1 MEINIQSLLWV
12 YTAIISGQLASVSVT
27 SKSIIKIPTEKN
39 TNFFLSLYITLSFY
53 SIYGILIL
61 NVITQ
66 GVVEGCILLILS
78 FISYKILNKFIS
90 KINFPTFIDLLFYLW
105 TLFIFFVLCSILLRL
120 FNIE

>member
-61 NVITQ
+61 NAITQ

-105 TLFIFFVLCSILLRL
+105 TLFIFFVLCGILLRL

>member
-105 TLFIFFVLCSILLRL
+105 TLFIFFVLCGILLRL

>member
-1 MEINIQSLLWV
+1 MEINIQSLLYV
-12 YTAIISGQLASVSVT
+12 YTGILSGQLASTSVT

-105 TLFIFFVLCSILLRL
+105 TLFIFFILCGILLKL
-120 FNIE
+120 F

>member
-105 TLFIFFVLCSILLRL
+105 TLFIFFVLCCILLRL

>member
-1 MEINIQSLLWV
+1 MEINIQSLLWG

-61 NVITQ
+61 NAITQ

-105 TLFIFFVLCSILLRL
+105 TLFIFFVLCGILLRL

>member
-1 MEINIQSLLWV
+1 MEINIQSLLYA
-12 YTAIISGQLASVSVT
+12 YTGILSGQLASTSVT

-61 NVITQ
+61 NAITQ

-105 TLFIFFVLCSILLRL
+105 TLFIFFVLCGILLKL

>member
-105 TLFIFFVLCSILLRL
+105 TLFIFFVLCGILLKL

>member
-1 MEINIQSLLWV
+1 MEINIQSLLYV
-12 YTAIISGQLASVSVT
+12 YTGILSGQLASTSVT

-61 NVITQ
+61 NIITQ
-66 GVVEGCILLILS
+66 GVLEGGILLILS

-105 TLFIFFVLCSILLRL
+105 TLFIFFVLCGILLRL

>member
-1 MEINIQSLLWV
+1 MEINIQSLLWG

-61 NVITQ
+61 NIITQ
-66 GVVEGCILLILS
+66 GVLEGGILLILS

-105 TLFIFFVLCSILLRL
+105 TLFIFFVLCGILLRL

>member
-61 NVITQ
+61 NAITQ

>member
-1 MEINIQSLLWV
+1 MEINIQSLLWG

-105 TLFIFFVLCSILLRL
+105 TLFIFFVLCGILLKL

>member
-1 MEINIQSLLWV
+1 MEINIQSLLWG

-61 NVITQ
+61 NIITQ
-66 GVVEGCILLILS
+66 GVLEGGILLILS

-105 TLFIFFVLCSILLRL
+105 TLFIFFVLCGILLRL
-120 FNIE
+120 FNIV

>member
-1 MEINIQSLLWV
+1 MEINIQSLLWG

-105 TLFIFFVLCSILLRL
+105 TLFIFFVLCGILLRL

>member
-1 MEINIQSLLWV
+1 MEINIQSLLWG
-12 YTAIISGQLASVSVT
+12 YTAIISGQLASVSIT

-61 NVITQ
+61 NAITQ

-105 TLFIFFVLCSILLRL
+105 TLFIFFVLCGILLRL

>member
-1 MEINIQSLLWV
+1 MEINIQSLLWG

-78 FISYKILNKFIS
+78 FISYKILNKKKK

-105 TLFIFFVLCSILLRL
+105 TLFIFFVLCGILLRL

>member
-105 TLFIFFVLCSILLRL
+105 TLFIFFVLCGILLRF
-120 FNIE
+120 FNIQ

>member
-61 NVITQ
+61 NIITQ

-105 TLFIFFVLCSILLRL
+105 TLFIFFVLCGILLRL